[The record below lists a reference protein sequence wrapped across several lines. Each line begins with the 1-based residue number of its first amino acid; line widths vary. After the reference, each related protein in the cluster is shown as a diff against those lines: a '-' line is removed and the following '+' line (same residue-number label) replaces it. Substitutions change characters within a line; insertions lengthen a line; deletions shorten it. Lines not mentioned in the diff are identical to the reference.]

1 MADVDELEDP
11 MEEMT
16 SYTFA
21 RFLRSP
27 ETEAFVRNLDRPPQM
42 PAMRYVYLYCL
53 CKQIQEFSG
62 ETGFCDF
69 VSSLVQ
75 ENDSQDG
82 PSLKSIYWG
91 LQAATDEQ
99 RTVLCSYVE
108 SMTRGQSENLM
119 WDILR
124 NGIISSSKLLS
135 TIKNGPTKVFEPAPI
150 STNHYFG
157 GPLAFGLR
165 CEDTVKDIVC
175 KLICGDASANRQ
187 FGFMISPT
195 DGIFGVSLDLCVNVE
210 SQGDFILFTDRSC
223 IYEIKCRFKY
233 LFSKSEF
240 DPIYPSYTA
249 LYKRPCK
256 RSFIRFINSIARP
269 TVEYVPDG
277 RLPSEGDYLLTQD
290 EAWNLKDVRKRK
302 LGPGHDLVADSLAAN
317 RGVESMLYVMTDP
330 SENAGRIGIKDRVP
344 VNIFINPRHNY
355 FYQVLLQYKIV
366 GDYIRHSG
374 GGKPGRNCSPRVN
387 IVTAFF
393 RKRSPLDPATCT
405 LGSDLLLDASVEIP
419 VAVLVTPV
427 CLPDSIVRKELNT
440 AAGSWKAYA
449 DDTFDTAPWV
459 PSGLFADDES
469 TP

>member
-1 MADVDELEDP
+1 

-91 LQAATDEQ
+91 LQEATDEQ

-157 GPLAFGLR
+157 GPVAFGLH
-165 CEDTVKDIVC
+165 
-175 KLICGDASANRQ
+175 G
-187 FGFMISPT
+187 P
-195 DGIFGVSLDLCVNVE
+195 
-210 SQGDFILFTDRSC
+210 
-223 IYEIKCRFKY
+223 
-233 LFSKSEF
+233 
-240 DPIYPSYTA
+240 
-249 LYKRPCK
+249 
-256 RSFIRFINSIARP
+256 
-269 TVEYVPDG
+269 
-277 RLPSEGDYLLTQD
+277 
-290 EAWNLKDVRKRK
+290 KRK
-302 LGPGHDLVADSLAAN
+302 CGAHW
-317 RGVESMLYVMTDP
+317 Y
-330 SENAGRIGIKDRVP
+330 
-344 VNIFINPRHNY
+344 
-355 FYQVLLQYKIV
+355 
-366 GDYIRHSG
+366 
-374 GGKPGRNCSPRVN
+374 
-387 IVTAFF
+387 
-393 RKRSPLDPATCT
+393 
-405 LGSDLLLDASVEIP
+405 
-419 VAVLVTPV
+419 
-427 CLPDSIVRKELNT
+427 
-440 AAGSWKAYA
+440 
-449 DDTFDTAPWV
+449 
-459 PSGLFADDES
+459 
-469 TP
+469 

>member
-1 MADVDELEDP
+1 
-11 MEEMT
+11 
-16 SYTFA
+16 
-21 RFLRSP
+21 
-27 ETEAFVRNLDRPPQM
+27 
-42 PAMRYVYLYCL
+42 
-53 CKQIQEFSG
+53 
-62 ETGFCDF
+62 
-69 VSSLVQ
+69 
-75 ENDSQDG
+75 
-82 PSLKSIYWG
+82 
-91 LQAATDEQ
+91 
-99 RTVLCSYVE
+99 
-108 SMTRGQSENLM
+108 
-119 WDILR
+119 
-124 NGIISSSKLLS
+124 
-135 TIKNGPTKVFEPAPI
+135 
-150 STNHYFG
+150 
-157 GPLAFGLR
+157 
-165 CEDTVKDIVC
+165 
-175 KLICGDASANRQ
+175 
-187 FGFMISPT
+187 MISPT

-366 GDYIRHSG
+366 GDYVRHSG
-374 GGKPGRNCSPRVN
+374 GGKPGRDCSPRVN

-405 LGSDLLLDASVEIP
+405 LGSDLLLDALCKQIQEFSGETGFCDFVSSLVQENDSQDGPSLKSIYWGLQEATDEQRTVLCSYVESMTRGQSENLMWDILRNGIISSSKLLSTIKNGP
-419 VAVLVTPV
+419 TKVFEP
-427 CLPDSIVRKELNT
+427 
-440 AAGSWKAYA
+440 
-449 DDTFDTAPWV
+449 APMC
-459 PSGLFADDES
+459 G
-469 TP
+469 